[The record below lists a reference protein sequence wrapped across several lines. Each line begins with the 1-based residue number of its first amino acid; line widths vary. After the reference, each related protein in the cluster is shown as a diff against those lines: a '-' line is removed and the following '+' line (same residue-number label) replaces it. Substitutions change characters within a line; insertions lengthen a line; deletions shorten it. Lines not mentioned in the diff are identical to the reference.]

1 MKNKKRGFSGEKL
14 HKITISSVV
23 LALTLFD
30 TAPVWGV
37 TSEYINSQNNN
48 NEEDT
53 ELVEEL
59 EDEELEDG
67 VEEDVETGEEDL
79 EDTQEEEEEKDKVKK
94 EVENKEEGNKQQE
107 TGISTM
113 SLTTNSEP
121 NYVMATD
128 ADFSGASNGSFRY
141 IGTD

>member
-23 LALTLFD
+23 LALTLLD
-30 TAPVWGV
+30 IAPVLGV

-67 VEEDVETGEEDL
+67 VEEDVETGEEEL
-79 EDTQEEEEEKDKVKK
+79 EDTQEEEKDKVKK

-107 TGISTM
+107 TGIST
-113 SLTTNSEP
+113 
-121 NYVMATD
+121 
-128 ADFSGASNGSFRY
+128 
-141 IGTD
+141 